1 MPPSQQLPTVLP
13 IEALEG
19 VEVSQWLGLE
29 HALSWVEEPEEP
41 YQVTS
46 VVWQHD
52 SVPFLQVGRIDLR
65 LSTGA
70 TLSILGQID
79 GMYLAHAAEDDYD
92 YSSPT
97 TRWRELREL
106 PLGVL
111 RLLQVRRDG
120 PYLLEVELLVGSA
133 TVRLL
138 AAEVEEQLD
147 GTLRICEPD
156 ESVLVQLNGVRPGL

>member
-1 MPPSQQLPTVLP
+1 MPLNQQLPTVLP
-13 IEALEG
+13 IEVLEG
-19 VEVSQWLGLE
+19 AEVSQWFGLE
-29 HALSWVEEPEEP
+29 DALSWVEQPDD
-41 YQVTS
+41 QVTS

-52 SVPFLQVGRIDLR
+52 SVPFLQLGRVDLR

-70 TLSILGQID
+70 TLSILGLMD
-79 GMYLAHAAEDDYD
+79 GMYLARAAEDDYD
-92 YSSPT
+92 YSSPA

-106 PLGVL
+106 PIGVL

-120 PYLLEVELLVGSA
+120 PYILEVELLVGSA

-156 ESVLVQLNGVRPGL
+156 ESVLVQLNGTRPGL

>member
-1 MPPSQQLPTVLP
+1 MTLNQQSPTVLP
-13 IEALEG
+13 IEVLEG
-19 VEVSQWLGLE
+19 AEVSQWFGLE
-29 HALSWVEEPEEP
+29 HALSWVEEPDD
-41 YQVTS
+41 QVTS

-52 SVPFLQVGRIDLR
+52 SVPFLQLGRVDLR

-70 TLSILGQID
+70 TLSILGLMD

-106 PLGVL
+106 PIGVL

-120 PYLLEVELLVGSA
+120 PYILEIELLVGSA

-138 AAEVEEQLD
+138 AAEVEAQFD
-147 GTLRICEPD
+147 DTFRICEPD
-156 ESVLVQLNGVRPGL
+156 ESVLIQLNGTRPGL

>member
-1 MPPSQQLPTVLP
+1 MPLDQQLPTVLP

-19 VEVSQWLGLE
+19 AEVSQWFGLE
-29 HALSWVEEPEEP
+29 DALAWVEQPDD
-41 YQVTS
+41 QVTS
-46 VVWQHD
+46 IVWQHD
-52 SVPFLQVGRIDLR
+52 SVPFLQLGRIDLR

-79 GMYLAHAAEDDYD
+79 GMYLTHAAEDDYD
-92 YSSPT
+92 YSAPI

-106 PLGVL
+106 PTGVI

-120 PYLLEVELLVGSA
+120 PLLILEVELLVGSA

-138 AAEVEEQLD
+138 AAEVDEQLD

-156 ESVLVQLNGVRPGL
+156 ESVLVQLNGTRPGL